1 MDLVVAHV
9 EVEVPARRPLDGRVL
24 PRDVVRKD
32 NLERLALEKHRL
44 RRQVRT
50 HRHREQI
57 QLGHV
62 RRERALV
69 PVQHRKRL
77 HLKAD
82 EARALELRLRVE
94 LDDEMQ
100 VVVDVRLL
108 GRRAWPVVGSQEA
121 ERVAAIVHG
130 DGLAVGHLPDH
141 LGGGRQVV
149 HDEVDAVVLADALPQ
164 QRNLLGAQLLAAEH
178 LEVTLAHANLVRRVL
193 NYGAVQH
200 LAQVLNRV
208 RDLGRLAKR
217 ERVVVVR
224 ELRLCRREL
233 VHLDL
238 DLLAI
243 LELARCDA
251 RQVEGGGGGGE

>member
-1 MDLVVAHV
+1 MPSRP
-9 EVEVPARRPLDGRVL
+9 VPLSRRRV
-24 PRDVVRKD
+24 
-32 NLERLALEKHRL
+32 
-44 RRQVRT
+44 
-50 HRHREQI
+50 
-57 QLGHV
+57 
-62 RRERALV
+62 
-69 PVQHRKRL
+69 
-77 HLKAD
+77 
-82 EARALELRLRVE
+82 
-94 LDDEMQ
+94 
-100 VVVDVRLL
+100 
-108 GRRAWPVVGSQEA
+108 RAWPVVGSQEA

-193 NYGAVQH
+193 NDGAVQH

-224 ELRLCRREL
+224 ELRAKPSAGVARACRGGGWRVRWRGWEGARRCRE
-233 VHLDL
+233 DGQGRESEGRGGEEGEG
-238 DLLAI
+238 ARAAR
-243 LELARCDA
+243 LARRHGRAAAVTGVQQLQRDVQR
-251 RQVEGGGGGGE
+251 RQRACSGSNGRAAAATGVHRRQRA